1 MNQTNLGLKKAKH
14 NKKFDKFY
22 CLSKLS
28 GFRSRAAFKLLQL
41 NWKYHFFENSLN
53 CLDLCAAPGSWLQVA
68 KKYMPCNSNIV
79 GLDLVPIRKIHGVN
93 TIQVDITA
101 AEAQQKILQESKN
114 CLFDIVLHDGA
125 PKVGGIWTAEAC
137 AQLILSVN
145 ALKLAVNFLSPDGVF
160 ISKAFRSKE
169 FNLLVPKLKQFF
181 GKVEVNKP
189 AASRSTSA
197 EIFICCFG
205 FKRPNNFDSR
215 SLDLSFLF
223 DEKNAD
229 YSQTYTS
236 CRNKTINS
244 PIRYESSSV
253 TSFLHCSSPREFL
266 EKSSELVIDKQAYQF
281 MTKATEIRE
290 LCKDLRTIGTKG
302 FKTLLKWRESTRKK
316 INPNKQLNS
325 YSNFEDD
332 TDKKLLDEL
341 REIYVDQNAKT
352 KNRYMKSVV
361 SANKI
366 KKKIQNTI

>member
-1 MNQTNLGLKKAKH
+1 
-14 NKKFDKFY
+14 
-22 CLSKLS
+22 
-28 GFRSRAAFKLLQL
+28 
-41 NWKYHFFENSLN
+41 
-53 CLDLCAAPGSWLQVA
+53 
-68 KKYMPCNSNIV
+68 V

-169 FNLLVPKLKQFF
+169 FNLLVSKLKQFF
-181 GKVEVNKP
+181 GKIEVNKP

-290 LCKDLRTIGTKG
+290 LCKDLRTIGTRG

-316 INPNKQLNS
+316 INPNEQLNL

-366 KKKIQNTI
+366 KKKNSKYDLNSKVGSTYNIIENSRLTSMNSFKREKLPKRTTITARSLWAKFQNYKIRQD